1 MGFKFHLGEGTMKVI
16 PKTGWMLLL
25 LALVSLVFADAV
37 ITEFQ
42 AEPSQN
48 RIIITWKTGEENGVQ
63 VFVVERST
71 NNKDFSAIGE
81 VAPKG
86 SNSTYEFIDENFS
99 EAKTVF
105 YYRLQ
110 IKNKDG
116 SHQFTD
122 SLPVIPTI
130 SSLTRT
136 WGSIK
141 ALFK

>member
-1 MGFKFHLGEGTMKVI
+1 MQ
-16 PKTGWMLLL
+16 KTAWISIL
-25 LALVSLVFADAV
+25 LALIGLAFADAV
-37 ITEFQ
+37 IVEFQ

-48 RIIITWKTGEENGVQ
+48 RIYITWKTGEENGVQ
-63 VFVVERST
+63 VFVVERSI
-71 NNKDFSAIGE
+71 NNKDFTAIGE

-86 SNSTYEFIDENFS
+86 SNSTYEFVDENFS

-110 IKNKDG
+110 IKNTDG
-116 SHQFTD
+116 SSQFTD